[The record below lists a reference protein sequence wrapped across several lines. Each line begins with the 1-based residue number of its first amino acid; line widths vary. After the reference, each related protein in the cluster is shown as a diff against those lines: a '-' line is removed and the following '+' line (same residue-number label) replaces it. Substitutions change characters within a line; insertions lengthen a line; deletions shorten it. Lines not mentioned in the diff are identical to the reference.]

1 MRVAK
6 PNRARRCIICE
17 KFGLIR
23 ITLSKFMPKYL
34 SIRWKLLLPFAF
46 LIIMVLAVLLPGIR
60 ALASSRVEQEA
71 DRRLAGLAQS
81 VSALIE
87 DSENQ
92 AFLSANFAANLS
104 ELAAAGDD
112 VEKVS
117 VILENAKASLG
128 LQELSYFGSNYRPG
142 DLPLYYGGPV
152 VARRLQV
159 SEKTV
164 QMRDTLLRAVAE
176 SGLTVS
182 GVVLAP
188 QSSQVIGVAPVP
200 GGRGG
205 IVMAVFF
212 IDEAYVQ
219 RISDILGADVGIV
232 VDNAIVAST
241 IPMDSGYENL
251 LTLEFLN
258 LADGPRGANLLA
270 GEVQNRMLASQMV
283 LDGTEQGVVLVAQPT
298 RELLQVLTDIQF
310 LLLVFAVVVA
320 ATSLVFGLGVL
331 SNFSRPIGELVEATR
346 RVSGGDFN
354 YRLVRLHNY
363 MKDEVIE
370 LGENFNLMTERLHG
384 LYTGLEDRVRER
396 TEDLEKALS
405 ELAVARDQALDAS
418 RTKSTFLA
426 NMSHELRTP
435 LNAIIGYSEMLME
448 DAQASGYSEMETDL
462 ERILVSSR
470 HLLQLI
476 NDVLDL
482 SKIEAGKMDIF
493 LESFDLRTVVGDTAG
508 TVKTLIEKN
517 NNQLKVAMDG
527 NLGQMLSDATK
538 VRQILLNLLSNA
550 AKFTQNGEIHLSV
563 LRETRSDRDWVTF
576 QVRDTG
582 IGMTPDQLQRLF
594 EAFQQG
600 DSSTTRNYGGTGL
613 GLAICRHYCRM
624 LGGDIIV
631 ESTKDEGS
639 TFTVQVP
646 AVMEQVAAA
655 GPDTTPRPETRAAL
669 PAEDGSGRCTVL
681 VIDDDPSARDLMARF
696 LEKENLRVVTA
707 DNGRS
712 GLEMAEKLKPDVITL
727 DVVMPDL
734 DGWAILS
741 TLKTN
746 PELKDIPVIMVSM
759 LGDRNTGYMLGAADY
774 LIKPIDREQ
783 LSRTL
788 HKYRC
793 DIGTCKLLL
802 VEDDEPTRVMMR
814 SLLAREGWRI
824 KEAENGKVALEMVQK
839 ELPDLILL
847 DLMMPEMDGFDF
859 LHAIRSIEGGSEV
872 PVVVLTA
879 KDLTQ
884 EDRLRLSGS
893 VESIHQKGSY
903 SKEEL
908 LGEIRN
914 LIAQHTN

>member
-1 MRVAK
+1 
-6 PNRARRCIICE
+6 
-17 KFGLIR
+17 
-23 ITLSKFMPKYL
+23 MPKYL
-34 SIRWKLLLPFAF
+34 SIRFKLLLPFVF
-46 LIIMVLAVLLPGIR
+46 LIVMVLAVLLPGIR

-71 DRRLAGLAQS
+71 DRRLEGLAVS

-104 ELAAAGDD
+104 ELVVAGDD
-112 VEKVS
+112 LNQIS
-117 VILENAKASLG
+117 AILSNAKESLG
-128 LQELSYFGSNYRPG
+128 LQELSYFGSDFRPG

-164 QMRDTLLRAVAE
+164 QMRDALLRQVVE
-176 SGLTVS
+176 SGTTAS

-188 QSSQVIGVAPVP
+188 QSSQIIGVAPVR

-219 RISDILGADVGIV
+219 RIRDILGADVAIV
-232 VDNAIVAST
+232 VDNAVVAST
-241 IPMDSGYENL
+241 LPAATGYENL
-251 LTLEFLN
+251 LTLDFLD
-258 LADGPRGANLLA
+258 LSGGPRGVNLEA
-270 GEVQNRMLASQMV
+270 DEGQSRMLASTLT
-283 LDGTEQGVVLVAQPT
+283 LDGNEQGVVLVAQPT
-298 RELLQVLTDIQF
+298 RDLLRVLTDIQF
-310 LLLVFAVVVA
+310 LLLVFAVIVA
-320 ATSLVFGLGVL
+320 ATSLVFGLGIL

-384 LYTGLEDRVRER
+384 LYTGMEEQVRLR
-396 TEDLEKALS
+396 TEDLERALND
-405 ELAVARDQALDAS
+405 LAIARDQALDAS
-418 RTKSTFLA
+418 RAKSTFLA

-435 LNAIIGYSEMLME
+435 LNAIIGYSEMLLE
-448 DAQASGYSEMETDL
+448 DARDSGYQGMETDL
-462 ERILVSSR
+462 DRILVSSR

-482 SKIEAGKMDIF
+482 SKIEAGKMDLF
-493 LESFDLRTVVGDTAG
+493 LESFDLRTLVGDTAS

-517 NNQLKVAMDG
+517 HNQLKISMDG
-527 NLGQMLSDATK
+527 DLGNMLSDATK
-538 VRQILLNLLSNA
+538 VRQILLNLLSNS
-550 AKFTQNGEIHLSV
+550 AKFTQNGEIRLMV
-563 LRETRSDRDWVTF
+563 DRQRQGDRDWITF
-576 QVRDTG
+576 QVRDSG
-582 IGMTPDQLQRLF
+582 IGMTPEQLERLF

-624 LGGDIIV
+624 LGGDILV
-631 ESTKDEGS
+631 ESEKDIGS
-639 TFTVQVP
+639 TFTVRVP
-646 AVMEQVAAA
+646 AVMEQVATA
-655 GPDTTPRPETRAAL
+655 PSDTRPREDIVREA
-669 PAEDGSGRCTVL
+669 AEDSNGRCTVL
-681 VIDDDPSARDLMARF
+681 VIDDDASARDLMARF
-696 LEKENLRVVTA
+696 LEKENLRVITA
-707 DNGRS
+707 ENGRM
-712 GLEMAEKLKPDVITL
+712 GLEIAEEIRPDVITL

-746 PELKDIPVIMVSM
+746 PALKDIPVIMVSM

-783 LSRTL
+783 LSRAL

-793 DIGTCKLLL
+793 DVGTCKVLL
-802 VEDDEPTRVMMR
+802 VEDDEPTRSMMR
-814 SLLAREGWRI
+814 SLLTREGWRI
-824 KEAENGKVALEMVQK
+824 TEAENGRAALDQVRK
-839 ELPDLILL
+839 DLPDLILL

-859 LHAIRSIEGGSEV
+859 LHAIRDIPGASDV

-879 KDLTQ
+879 KDLTA
-884 EDRLRLSGS
+884 EDHQRLAGS

-903 SKEEL
+903 SKEQL

-914 LIAQHTN
+914 LIAEYTK